1 MKQIDKR
8 TRDTIFKVFCSVM
21 LCISLM
27 CVMWMTGRVLS
38 AENPWETNAQWLLGS
53 ALLCLGGYE
62 LLYFFYK
69 KSGLENKFNFAH
81 IAYSAYCVVLGV
93 LTFATGE
100 NPVMF
105 AVICGIYF
113 LFPISKRVVSIF
125 KNHKVRN
132 IIFNVL
138 CIGIFT
144 ALLAITVQHDE
155 ANEAMSY
162 MLGGM
167 LTGTVIAVTCLAYI
181 LELALSHINYA
192 ALKKVIR
199 KTYAGEILFG
209 LLLLIIA
216 FSVAISTMEPNIN
229 TFADA
234 LWYCFAIVTT
244 IGFGDIKRA
253 EQYGKNFVIL
263 SIIFGCIGA
272 LTILAAR
279 PFIIAGM
286 GFSDETARLLHIFL
300 FVMSYY
306 CIMQS
311 LNTTL
316 IVGVFRAGGDT
327 KFGLYMDTG
336 TMWGVSIPLGC
347 IAAFVLHL
355 PPEIVFIILMSDE
368 ILKVPLALA
377 RYRKKLWL
385 KNVTRTA

>member
-38 AENPWETNAQWLLGS
+38 AENPWETNAKWLLGS
-53 ALLCLGGYE
+53 ALFCLGGYE

-69 KSGLENKFNFAH
+69 KEGLENKFNFAH
-81 IAYSAYCVVLGV
+81 IAYSAYCVVLCV
-93 LTFATGE
+93 MTFATGE

-113 LFPISKRVVSIF
+113 LFPISKRVVSIL

-181 LELALSHINYA
+181 LELALSHVNYA

-209 LLLLIIA
+209 LLLIVIA
-216 FSVAISTMEPNIN
+216 FSMVLMMTEKSIVNYG
-229 TFADA
+229 DA
-234 LWYCFAIVTT
+234 LWYCFMLITT
-244 IGFGDIKRA
+244 IGFGDIAAVTVIGRVLS
-253 EQYGKNFVIL
+253 VIL
-263 SIIFGCIGA
+263 GIYGLVVVAIVTSVIVNFYSEVRNDKA
-272 LTILAAR
+272 
-279 PFIIAGM
+279 
-286 GFSDETARLLHIFL
+286 DEDA
-300 FVMSYY
+300 
-306 CIMQS
+306 
-311 LNTTL
+311 
-316 IVGVFRAGGDT
+316 
-327 KFGLYMDTG
+327 
-336 TMWGVSIPLGC
+336 
-347 IAAFVLHL
+347 
-355 PPEIVFIILMSDE
+355 EDE
-368 ILKVPLALA
+368 IGESPQDEQQDENAEAVEPDLQDAK
-377 RYRKKLWL
+377 
-385 KNVTRTA
+385 TAEDGNEQE